1 MAVIPDELL
10 LPQPLDLAAGRDPVL
25 TLAGALLG
33 ITIDPQTAGTFFPVE
48 WPK

>member
-1 MAVIPDELL
+1 LF
-10 LPQPLDLAAGRDPVL
+10 PQPEDFAAGRDPVL
-25 TLAGALLG
+25 TRAGPLLG